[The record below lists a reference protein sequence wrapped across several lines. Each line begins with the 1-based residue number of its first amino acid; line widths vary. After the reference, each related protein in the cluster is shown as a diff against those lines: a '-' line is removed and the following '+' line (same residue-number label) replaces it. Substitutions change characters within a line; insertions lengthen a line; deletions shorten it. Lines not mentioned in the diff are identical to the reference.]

1 MGFFERGIL
10 RLLLSLYPRDFR
22 TDVRDQWMEFVQ
34 QQRREEK
41 YRRRGWG
48 RIRFWK
54 DVIKDALV
62 SVTQV
67 RREARLESVR
77 GRRDER
83 RSGSLETLIQ
93 DLRFALRTLRRRP
106 FYTGVAIVTLGLGIG
121 AAAAMFSVVDGVLLA
136 DVQYRDPDRLMS
148 IWQRIEGRS
157 GYTEAGEIRLQYRQ
171 YRALRE
177 QTTVFEGV
185 AVYAAD
191 WGESTLGGG
200 SRPELVSVGATTASL
215 LPVVGITPILGRWF
229 LPDEEGE
236 GAGDQAM
243 VTVMSHDTWTRR
255 FAADRDVLGQSV
267 IINDFTYT
275 VVGVLPP
282 GFRMQWLSASITGAD
297 DPGPRDFWVPVG
309 SAEWG
314 ESPGSTMWEAIGRL
328 TEGVTVEEASA
339 ETSAILSES
348 WPSRRPSAL
357 ILPRREEETRGLGSP
372 IFLLFGA
379 TGLLL
384 LIACGNVAALSLGEM
399 HGRMQEV
406 ATRTAIGAG
415 RSRIVRQLMT
425 ESVLLGIVGS
435 AVGALVAVV
444 GTGVLVDLAPPIPR
458 IDEVHANPAVLAF
471 AALLGTLAGVLFG
484 LAPALMAAREET
496 GVTLRSGIRA
506 GSRHRAAFGRAV
518 LVGEISLT
526 VMLLVA
532 GGLLARSISQLLTV
546 PLGFDP
552 RNLATI
558 EVTLPDSRYGW
569 DLRPAAWNFMDE
581 VIREMESIPG
591 AAAVS
596 AANMLPFPDSP
607 SEWASYLSPEDT
619 TYLMPE
625 LFNVAPGYLDFMG
638 IPILEGRGL
647 LPSDDADGPPVA
659 VVNQRLARA
668 LWGDRSP
675 VGEEMLYPMGSVTVV
690 GVAADA
696 RQSVLQHDPPLTFY
710 VPYGQ
715 HSRSR
720 ATFAVRARG
729 RPQDL
734 LPAMREA
741 LWRVDDELAITAS
754 GTLEAA
760 IVDSASEERFRTLLM
775 TVFAALATLLAAVG
789 IMGVTARN
797 VSQRTR
803 ELGIRKAMGAAD
815 DALLGEVIR
824 SAALTGLLGVGLGL
838 AGAYALRPLLA
849 AFLFGVGSF
858 DLPTYA
864 GVGVFLLLVSVLAS
878 YLPGRRLL
886 EVDPA
891 MVMRVE

>member
-22 TDVRDQWMEFVQ
+22 TDVREQWMEFVRQ
-34 QQRREEK
+34 QREEK
-41 YRRRGWG
+41 RYSRKVWG
-48 RIRFWK
+48 RLRFWM
-54 DVIKDALV
+54 DVIRDALV
-62 SVTQV
+62 SVTRV
-67 RREARLESVR
+67 RREARLEPAR
-77 GRRDER
+77 GRPDR
-83 RSGSLETLIQ
+83 RRARGLETLSQ
-93 DLRFALRTLRRRP
+93 DLRFALRTLRRRSL
-106 FYTGVAIVTLGLGIG
+106 YAGVAIVTLGLGIG
-121 AAAAMFSVVDGVLLA
+121 AATAMFSVVEGVLLA

-148 IWQRIEGRS
+148 IWQRLEGRS

-177 QTTVFEGV
+177 QTTAFEGV

-191 WGESTLGGG
+191 WGESTLSGG
-200 SRPELVSVGATTASL
+200 SRPELVNVGATTASL
-215 LPVVGITPILGRWF
+215 LPVLGIAPSLGRWF

-236 GAGDQAM
+236 GAGDRAM

-255 FAADRDVLGQSV
+255 FAAERDVLGESV
-267 IINDFTYT
+267 IINGFTYT

-282 GFRMQWLSASITGAD
+282 GFRMQWLSASLTGAD

-328 TEGVTVEEASA
+328 AEGVTLEEAST
-339 ETSAILSES
+339 ETGAILEES
-348 WPSRRPSAL
+348 WPSQRPSAL
-357 ILPRREEETRGLGSP
+357 ILPRREEENRGLGSP

-415 RSRIVRQLMT
+415 RSRIFRQLMT
-425 ESVLLGIVGS
+425 ESVLLGIGGS
-435 AVGALVAVV
+435 ALGALVAVV
-444 GTGVLVDLAPPIPR
+444 GTGVLVELAPPIPR
-458 IDEVHANPAVLAF
+458 IDQVHANPSVLAF
-471 AALLGTLAGVLFG
+471 AALLGTLAGVVFG
-484 LAPALMAAREET
+484 LAPALMASRE
-496 GVTLRSGIRA
+496 GVGITLRSGSRA
-506 GSRHRAAFGRAV
+506 GSRRRAAFGRAV
-518 LVGEISLT
+518 LVGEITLT

-552 RNLATI
+552 RDLATV
-558 EVTLPDSRYGW
+558 EVGLPDSRYGW
-569 DLRPAAWNFMDE
+569 DLRPAAWNFVDE
-581 VIREMESIPG
+581 VVREMEAIPG
-591 AAAVS
+591 AEAVS
-596 AANMLPFPDSP
+596 AANILPFPDSP
-607 SEWASYLSPEDT
+607 SEWAAYLSPEDT
-619 TYLMPE
+619 SYLMPE
-625 LFNVAPGYLDFMG
+625 LYSVAPGYLGFMG

-647 LPSDDADGPPVA
+647 LSSDDAEAPPVT

-675 VGEEMLYPMGSVTVV
+675 VGQAMIYPMGSVTVV
-690 GVAADA
+690 GVAADV
-696 RQSVLQHDPPLTFY
+696 RQSVLQNDPPLTFY
-710 VPYGQ
+710 VPFGQ
-715 HSRSR
+715 HSRNR

-760 IVDSASEERFRTLLM
+760 IEGSASEERFRTLLM

-789 IMGVTARN
+789 IMGVTTRS

-803 ELGIRKAMGAAD
+803 ELGIRKAMGAED
-815 DALLGEVIR
+815 GVLLGEVIR

-864 GVGVFLLLVSVLAS
+864 GVGAFLVLVSVLAS

>member
-1 MGFFERGIL
+1 MGSFERGIL

-48 RIRFWK
+48 RLRFWK
-54 DVIKDALV
+54 DVVKDTLV
-62 SVTQV
+62 TATQV
-67 RREARLESVR
+67 RREARSESAR
-77 GRRDER
+77 GRAEGR
-83 RSGSLETLIQ
+83 RFGSLETLFL
-93 DLRFALRTLRRRP
+93 DLRFAFRTLRRRP
-106 FYTGVAIVTLGLGIG
+106 LYAGVAIVTLGLGIG
-121 AAAAMFSVVDGVLLA
+121 AATAMFSVVDGVLLA

-177 QTTVFEGV
+177 QTSVFEGV

-200 SRPELVSVGATTASL
+200 SRPELVNVGATTASL
-215 LPVVGITPILGRWF
+215 LPVLGISPILGRWF

-236 GAGDQAM
+236 GAGDRAM

-255 FAADRDVLGQSV
+255 FAADRDALGQSV
-267 IINDFTYT
+267 IINGFRYT

-282 GFRMQWLSASITGAD
+282 GFRMQWLSASLTGAD

-314 ESPGSTMWEAIGRL
+314 EAPGSTMWEAIGRL
-328 TEGVTVEEASA
+328 VEGVTLEEARA

-348 WPSRRPSAL
+348 WPSRNPRAL
-357 ILPRREEETRGLGSP
+357 VLPRREEETRGLGSP

-384 LIACGNVAALSLGEM
+384 LIACGNVAALSLSEM

-406 ATRTAIGAG
+406 AARAAIGAG

-425 ESVLLGIVGS
+425 ESVLLGLVGS
-435 AVGALVAVV
+435 GLGALVAMV
-444 GTGVLVDLAPPIPR
+444 GTGFLVDLAPPIPR
-458 IDEVHANPAVLAF
+458 MDEVHANPLVLGF
-471 AALLGTLAGVLFG
+471 AALLGMLAGLVFG
-484 LAPALMAAREET
+484 LASALMAAREGV

-506 GSRHRAAFGRAV
+506 GPRYRAAFGRAV

-526 VMLLVA
+526 VILLVA
-532 GGLLARSISQLLTV
+532 GGLLVRSISQLLTV
-546 PLGFDP
+546 PLGFDA

-558 EVTLPDSRYGW
+558 EVALPDSRYGW
-569 DLRPAAWNFMDE
+569 DLRPAAWNFVGE

-591 AAAVS
+591 AEAAS

-638 IPILEGRGL
+638 ISILEGRRFF
-647 LPSDDADGPPVA
+647 PSDDADAPPVA

-668 LWGDRSP
+668 LWGNRSP
-675 VGEEMLYPMGSVTVV
+675 VGQEMLYPMGSVTVV
-690 GVAADA
+690 GVAADV
-696 RQSVLQHDPPLTFY
+696 RQSVLQEDPPLTFY
-710 VPYGQ
+710 VPFAQ

-720 ATFAVRARG
+720 ATFAVRTWA

-741 LWRVDDELAITAS
+741 LWRVDRELAITVS

-760 IVDSASEERFRTLLM
+760 IARSASEERFRTLLM

-797 VSQRTR
+797 VSQRAR
-803 ELGIRKAMGAAD
+803 EMGIRKAMGASD
-815 DALLGEVIR
+815 DTLLQGVIR
-824 SAALTGLLGVGLGL
+824 SAVLTGVVGVGLGY

-858 DLPTYA
+858 DLPTYG
-864 GVGVFLLLVSVLAS
+864 GVGAFLVLVSVLAS
-878 YLPGRRLL
+878 YFPGRRLL
-886 EVDPA
+886 KVDPA